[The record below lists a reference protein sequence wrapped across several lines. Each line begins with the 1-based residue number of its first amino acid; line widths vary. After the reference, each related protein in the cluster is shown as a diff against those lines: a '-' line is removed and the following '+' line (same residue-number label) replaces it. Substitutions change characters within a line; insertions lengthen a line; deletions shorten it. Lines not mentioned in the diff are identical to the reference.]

1 MPLDTWQRNDQSSD
15 AHSVSTQELSFNN
28 IGDKTPNME
37 FTLEFSG
44 SFFSI
49 ETACDVY
56 ARLAAVAKTQKSL
69 YWDCYYCWSWI
80 NHLKTFMYNRVQRYS
95 QFHYRSCLRLFLEQL
110 SPNLFGLSIS
120 LTELFRLNQKCQGR
134 FRYMDLELHWLKDV
148 AGHCLLLDTIYVK
161 YMFHIHVCAYGYIN
175 RRMM

>member
-28 IGDKTPNME
+28 IGDNTSYME

-49 ETACDVY
+49 EIACDVY

-69 YWDCYYCWSWI
+69 YWDCYYS
-80 NHLKTFMYNRVQRYS
+80 
-95 QFHYRSCLRLFLEQL
+95 
-110 SPNLFGLSIS
+110 
-120 LTELFRLNQKCQGR
+120 
-134 FRYMDLELHWLKDV
+134 
-148 AGHCLLLDTIYVK
+148 
-161 YMFHIHVCAYGYIN
+161 
-175 RRMM
+175 